1 MFAMA
6 LLCLG
11 LVDSGGP
18 ASTDVST
25 YREAA
30 AKAGKDASAQVKLA
44 LWCEAHGMS
53 TERMKHLA
61 AAVAQDPAHAVARG
75 LMGLVSRG
83 GKWERP
89 EDVSREVKDDPGL
102 KALRDEYFQR
112 RARTPDKADD
122 QLKLSQWC
130 DENGLKEEAIAH
142 YRAVLRLDPKR
153 ESAWHRLGF
162 KKVKG
167 RWVKPE
173 WQNTAKKEFEEQHRA
188 NKRWKPVLE
197 RIRSGLESKDRER
210 RERAEAEALQV
221 TDPRA
226 VPMVWAVFVPRG
238 VSGQVIAV
246 RLLGQIDAPGAS
258 RALAMLAI
266 SGKSGEVRGQA
277 AQILRQRDPRDFAP
291 ILVAMIRDPIRYEVK
306 PVQGPGKAGELVIH
320 EGTVKRERLYTP
332 FSGPNLTMQPGDRIV
347 TGPDGLPVLD
357 QLVGFTYMSIGNPFS
372 GGNDINPLMAMT
384 TGMSLGIAGP
394 GATGQLTGILEK
406 AGVSAAQSAGVARTI
421 VGNSRSNA
429 TALQNL
435 GPQGGYYIAEFENFL
450 QIPIGDLERDAQL
463 SAQVAR
469 MQLEGDVQA
478 IDAYNAPILNLNR
491 RIRQILKDVAGV
503 DPGNDRSAWT
513 KWLVDLFGYAA
524 SPQKASAD
532 QTTVI
537 EQVPLE
543 YVPQAPPLTTT
554 SAFLGVEWHHSCF
567 AAGML
572 VRTLDGSRR
581 IETIAACDLV
591 LSQDP
596 RTGELR
602 YRAVVTAFHNPPNS
616 TYRIRLESGEAIV
629 ATGIH
634 RLWKAGQGW
643 TMARELKP
651 GDVLRTLGGVA
662 TVQSV
667 DPDRVQPVFNLEVAE
682 GQSYFVGESG
692 VLAHDNSTIHPV
704 PEPFDAVGP
713 IDVAT
718 APAPASTPNPASQVR
733 RRSMLGR

>member
-1 MFAMA
+1 MLAMA

-11 LVDSGGP
+11 LVESADPSS
-18 ASTDVST
+18 ADKTA
-25 YREAA
+25 YQEAA
-30 AKAGKDASAQVKLA
+30 AKAGKDPSAQVKLA

-53 TERMKHLA
+53 AERMKHLA
-61 AAVAQDPAHAVARG
+61 AAVAQDPAHAIARG
-75 LMGLVSRG
+75 LMGLVARG

-89 EDVSREVKDDPGL
+89 EDVTREVNDDPRL

-122 QLKLSQWC
+122 QFKLAQWC

-142 YRAVLRLDPKR
+142 YRAVIRLDPKR
-153 ESAWHRLGF
+153 EMAWHRLGF

-173 WQNTAKKEFEEQHRA
+173 WQNAAKKEFEEQHRA
-188 NKRWKPVLE
+188 NKHWKPVLE

-210 RERAEAEALQV
+210 RERAEAEAFQV

-226 VPMVWAVFVPRG
+226 VPMVWSVFVPRG

-291 ILVAMIRDPIRYEVK
+291 ILVAMIRDPIKYEVK

-332 FSGPNLTMQPGDRIV
+332 LSGPNFTMQPGDRIV

-357 QLVGFTYMSIGNPFS
+357 QLVGVTNINIGNTLTGDSYMNPFS
-372 GGNDINPLMAMT
+372 GMYP
-384 TGMSLGIAGP
+384 GMGLGVPGP
-394 GATGQLTGILEK
+394 GATGQLTGMLEK

-421 VGNSRSNA
+421 VGNSRSNL
-429 TALQNL
+429 TAFQNL
-435 GPQGGYYIAEFENFL
+435 RPEGYFVAEFGNYL
-450 QIPIGDLERDAQL
+450 QIPIGDLQRDAQL

-543 YVPQAPPLTTT
+543 YVPQAPPLSMT
-554 SAFLGVEWHHSCF
+554 SSLLGVSWHHSCF
-567 AAGML
+567 AAGTL
-572 VRTLDGSRR
+572 VRTLDGPRR
-581 IETIAACDLV
+581 IETIAAGDQV
-591 LSQDP
+591 LNQDP
-596 RTGELR
+596 TSGELR
-602 YRAVVTAFHNPPNS
+602 YRAVVTAFHNPPNG
-616 TYRIRLESGEAIV
+616 TYRIQLDSGEAIV

-634 RLWKAGQGW
+634 RFWKAGKGW
-643 TMARELKP
+643 TMARDLKP

-682 GQSYFVGESG
+682 GQSFFVGESG

-718 APAPASTPNPASQVR
+718 APAPASTPNPASQAH